1 MNKIK
6 GFRKM
11 LASLLAV
18 SMVFTS
24 VPGTVY
30 ASEMTAEDE
39 PVSEVREIGASEQ
52 EPVIL
57 MNDTDSEIS
66 FISVSEKD
74 SDEEKVNALSQ
85 IRCTSFSA
93 SFNDLFDTSKIDKM
107 ILTSKRTGQVFNSE
121 YTVLESGILSGDVLI
136 FV

>member
-24 VPGTVY
+24 VPGAVY

-57 MNDTDSEIS
+57 KNDTDSEIS

-74 SDEEKVNALSQ
+74 SEEEKINALSQ
-85 IRCTSFSA
+85 MRCTSFSA
-93 SFNDLFDTSKIDKM
+93 SFNNISHYALIKPYSTFYFPTVVKILYGSDL
-107 ILTSKRTGQVFNSE
+107 QV
-121 YTVLESGILSGDVLI
+121 IC
-136 FV
+136 